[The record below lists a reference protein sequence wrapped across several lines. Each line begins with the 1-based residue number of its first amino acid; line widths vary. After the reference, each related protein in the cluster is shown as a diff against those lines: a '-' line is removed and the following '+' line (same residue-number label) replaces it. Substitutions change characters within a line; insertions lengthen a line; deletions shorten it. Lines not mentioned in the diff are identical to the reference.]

1 MDTRELQIGDVVEQ
15 YNCTGSSDRATTRT
29 YEIISVTKT
38 LAKSTHH
45 KFKRIAEKWTGGNTY
60 SVTHVDE
67 RKWSVN
73 AYRLQIK
80 NEE

>member
-1 MDTRELQIGDVVEQ
+1 MDTKEIQVGDVIEQ
-15 YNCTGSSDRATTRT
+15 FNCTGSSDRSTIQT

-38 LAKSTHH
+38 LAKSRHK
-45 KFKRIAEKWTGGNTY
+45 KFKRIAEQWKGDGDY

-80 NEE
+80 KEE

>member
-1 MDTRELQIGDVVEQ
+1 METRELQIGDVVEQ
-15 YNCTGSSDRATTRT
+15 FNCTGTSDRSTTKT

-38 LAKSTHH
+38 LAKSKFH
-45 KFKRIAEKWTGGNTY
+45 KFKRIAEKWTNSDSY
-60 SVTHVDE
+60 SVTHMDE

>member
-1 MDTRELQIGDVVEQ
+1 METRELQIGDVVEQ
-15 YNCTGSSDRATTRT
+15 YNSTGSSKRETTRT

-38 LAKSTHH
+38 LAKSKFH
-45 KFKRIAEKWTGGNTY
+45 KFKRVAEKWSGSDTY